1 MNTQPASSHRVIL
14 GQPEGLFFLFFT
26 EMWERFSYYGMRSLL
41 VLFLVSS
48 VSGGGWGLQNAEA
61 LSLYGSYTFWV
72 YVTGILGGYLADRV
86 LGARRAVVI
95 GSVIISA
102 GHLCL
107 AQETH
112 LFFYI
117 GLTLLVAGTGLFKP
131 NVSTIVGQLYGE
143 GEDVKRDAGYTL
155 FYMGVNAGAF
165 FGMALCGYIGEKISW
180 SYGFGLAGVFMILGA
195 LQFYFVQGLFGSI
208 GAAVQVTKTG
218 KDEHDPYYAGA
229 ALRPEWRVAREGLA
243 TERSGGAVAESHVER
258 DRLIAIAVFSVF
270 TIFFWMAFEQAGG
283 SMTIFAKDFTN
294 RSLAGVNSDIFKVVN
309 TLLLVVPTM
318 VLTWVLWILSR
329 ATVQRYPLANLFLI
343 LTLMVVWGLLVW
355 MLGREFAADSAD
367 IPASWFGILNSFFII
382 VLAPSFSSLWQNYW
396 QPSGPV
402 KFALGLV
409 LLGLGFGLL
418 AFGAAGIPAGAHGAS
433 VSMIWLVLA
442 YLFHTMGELCV
453 SPVGLS
459 YVSKLA
465 PGRFLGL
472 MFGVWFIMSAIANK
486 LAGLTGSLIDAISAT
501 YSLSTFFLIFTVI
514 PIAAALVMLLMNKW
528 VVSKMHGVE

>member
-165 FGMALCGYIGEKISW
+165 
-180 SYGFGLAGVFMILGA
+180 LAWRC
-195 LQFYFVQGLFGSI
+195 
-208 GAAVQVTKTG
+208 AATSG
-218 KDEHDPYYAGA
+218 KKFPGPMD
-229 ALRPEWRVAREGLA
+229 LA
-243 TERSGGAVAESHVER
+243 
-258 DRLIAIAVFSVF
+258 
-270 TIFFWMAFEQAGG
+270 WQA
-283 SMTIFAKDFTN
+283 
-294 RSLAGVNSDIFKVVN
+294 
-309 TLLLVVPTM
+309 
-318 VLTWVLWILSR
+318 
-329 ATVQRYPLANLFLI
+329 
-343 LTLMVVWGLLVW
+343 
-355 MLGREFAADSAD
+355 
-367 IPASWFGILNSFFII
+367 
-382 VLAPSFSSLWQNYW
+382 SS
-396 QPSGPV
+396 
-402 KFALGLV
+402 
-409 LLGLGFGLL
+409 
-418 AFGAAGIPAGAHGAS
+418 
-433 VSMIWLVLA
+433 
-442 YLFHTMGELCV
+442 
-453 SPVGLS
+453 
-459 YVSKLA
+459 
-465 PGRFLGL
+465 
-472 MFGVWFIMSAIANK
+472 
-486 LAGLTGSLIDAISAT
+486 
-501 YSLSTFFLIFTVI
+501 
-514 PIAAALVMLLMNKW
+514 
-528 VVSKMHGVE
+528 